1 MTDGTPCFECGK
13 PATEHHHVVPRSL
26 GGTRTVPLCC
36 GCHDMAHDMRRHHG
50 RGGLTAR
57 ALQAKRTRGERVGA
71 VRYGYRLAPDGR
83 TEIEDEDEQAVI
95 TEARRLR
102 AEGLSLRRVADEL
115 ARIGMRTR
123 NGRRFEHHSIARM
136 VND

>member
-36 GCHDMAHDMRRHHG
+36 GCHDMAHEMRRVHG

-57 ALQAKRTRGERVGA
+57 ALHAKRTRGERVGA
-71 VRYGYRLAPDGR
+71 VRYGYRLAGDGR
-83 TEIEDEDEQAVI
+83 TEIEDEAEQAVI
-95 TEARRLR
+95 KKVKDLR

-115 ARIGMRTR
+115 ARVGMLTR
-123 NGRRFEHHSIARM
+123 NGRMFAPHSIARM
-136 VND
+136 VNG

>member
-1 MTDGTPCFECGK
+1 MTEDTPCFECGK

-57 ALQAKRTRGERVGA
+57 ALQAKRARGERVGA
-71 VRYGYRLAPDGR
+71 VRYGYRLAADGR

-95 TEARRLR
+95 MEARRLR
-102 AEGLSLRRVADEL
+102 AEGLSLQKVADEL
-115 ARIGMRTR
+115 ASAGHTGRT
-123 NGRRFEHHSIARM
+123 GRAFAAMQISRM
-136 VND
+136 VNG